1 MRFFKQLSEL
11 KQVLSWSEKS
21 YTCYYYV
28 SNEFISAISRLF
40 HACLTW
46 CSGGCFRLDG
56 KHVVFGRVIE
66 GMDVVRKM
74 EVSIRRI
81 CFRCIITKQAQ
92 NAAGQEAD

>member
-1 MRFFKQLSEL
+1 M
-11 KQVLSWSEKS
+11 
-21 YTCYYYV
+21 
-28 SNEFISAISRLF
+28 
-40 HACLTW
+40 
-46 CSGGCFRLDG
+46 
-56 KHVVFGRVIE
+56 FGRVIE